1 MPRLVLV
8 FYSFPVFCYE
18 QYACC
23 IAVVQIAEKIRLS
36 LQPLFTLTNSQRQIL
51 PRIGIALFPQYGTD
65 EQQLLRQADIA
76 MYVAKRNGGSAVHF
90 AD

>member
-1 MPRLVLV
+1 M
-8 FYSFPVFCYE
+8 
-18 QYACC
+18 
-23 IAVVQIAEKIRLS
+23 
-36 LQPLFTLTNSQRQIL
+36 FTLTNSQRQIL